1 LIDSEAQRADIL
13 LAFKYWLPAHVN
25 AGRTDVYIYFSGHG
39 VMQEPAKY
47 SYWLPFDVN
56 TDLLEDTAIN
66 QKTILSQVG
75 RIGAKSVT
83 VFLDACFSGTNRS
96 GQSLVQNQRGVTLK
110 MTTDAVPGGIN
121 ILSAGTRT
129 QTAYGDDALKHGIF
143 SFYLLKGLSG
153 AADTNHDKRITMGEL
168 ADFVSVE
175 TSRYA
180 LGIHKIQE
188 PQFTGDR
195 QHNVVMK

>member
-1 LIDSEAQRADIL
+1 
-13 LAFKYWLPAHVN
+13 
-25 AGRTDVYIYFSGHG
+25 
-39 VMQEPAKY
+39 
-47 SYWLPFDVN
+47 
-56 TDLLEDTAIN
+56 
-66 QKTILSQVG
+66 
-75 RIGAKSVT
+75 
-83 VFLDACFSGTNRS
+83 
-96 GQSLVQNQRGVTLK
+96 
-110 MTTDAVPGGIN
+110 
-121 ILSAGTRT
+121 
-129 QTAYGDDALKHGIF
+129 LKHGIF